1 MSILETEGSR
11 QVIIDC
17 HVIENTPS
25 QDILNVCRVRRHYFV
40 TPTFLR
46 EELSF
51 GSNISVKTV
60 HKTIRY
66 AALATKEIH
75 KTIENIILSSMA
87 QATIFNEIFVIG
99 EDFISQTIIGFFN
112 GNDLLYR

>member
-1 MSILETEGSR
+1 MSSDTTYIK
-11 QVIIDC
+11 
-17 HVIENTPS
+17 
-25 QDILNVCRVRRHYFV
+25 NVLARSIFNYMAVYNH
-40 TPTFLR
+40 
-46 EELSF
+46 LST
-51 GSNISVKTV
+51 NISVKTI
-60 HKTIRY
+60 HKTIRH

-112 GNDLLYR
+112 GNGLLYR

>member
-1 MSILETEGSR
+1 MKILLA
-11 QVIIDC
+11 
-17 HVIENTPS
+17 
-25 QDILNVCRVRRHYFV
+25 ILNICRVRRHYFV

-87 QATIFNEIFVIG
+87 QETIFNEIFLIG
-99 EDFISQTIIGFFN
+99 EDFISQTIVVFF
-112 GNDLLYR
+112 